1 MAGLKVLLT
10 RLLTRTKHPQ
20 LFSDTTSEIDY
31 FGASIFSTPTS
42 DLDLFNDNLSEPNLD
57 WDLLLASFFDS
68 VEATA
73 LSSGSNPFLE
83 TTGMTFTDS
92 YTPFWDSTHRFLPTS
107 AARGSG
113 SNILFLLS
121 TVIPSDGSA
130 VEFTG
135 TNYDFSLLPESSGF
149 TCWISLEVP
158 VEPDIQ
164 PDVLEQVN
172 NVDGSE
178 ASQSESGNV
187 DVDGEVISMGNSDI
201 IVPPVVSILTSAPS
215 PIPPLYFNSPKP
227 LLSTRRSS
235 RKQGASKTH
244 EDAPVQKSK
253 KTEAAVAPKPSDRK
267 KNAKIVEAVVEVRG
281 KSRTAPLKPRLRLSQ
296 GQEDESPSWWTAL
309 TEFEVKHL
317 QESEADG
324 KKVQINLC
332 IPDVMTLL
340 GHVLRLHVKKSRESI
355 VREVDNQSPSLPGT
369 GFTCS
374 LELMKRTQIIVLH
387 NHKRESTIE
396 EDKYFGRFHGV
407 LGIFETE
414 VGFIGIMC
422 SDEAY
427 EEGAEIAGTC

>member
-57 WDLLLASFFDS
+57 WDPLLASFFDS

-83 TTGMTFTDS
+83 TTDFS
-92 YTPFWDSTHRFLPTS
+92 PPEPC

-296 GQEDESPSWWTAL
+296 GQEDESPSRWTAL

-324 KKVQINLC
+324 KKVQMNLC

-340 GHVLRLHVKKSRESI
+340 CHVLRLHVKKYRESI

-422 SDEAY
+422 SDEAD